1 MRKRRNDKGRF
12 SPFAFPIREV
22 LCACRSSLGRMPMRS
37 NAPLTS
43 DQRTVRYPNSHSY
56 FHFLKALSVCSNSQW
71 QMAANS
77 HRKKSTKNK
86 QIPFVLR
93 YTIYG
98 RFQGRPPPGAS
109 RLPRGLFLSLG
120 FLSLSCLSSLFC
132 LLDCI
137 SLFAL
142 SFVVLSLVYTH
153 DTRSGQR
160 RVSCFSSLY

>member
-1 MRKRRNDKGRF
+1 MRKRRNDKGRL

-22 LCACRSSLGRMPMRS
+22 LCASLVARMPMRS

-43 DQRTVRYPNSHSY
+43 GDQRPAVCIPISIPISIFKRRCQ
-56 FHFLKALSVCSNSQW
+56 ALAVCSNSQW

-77 HRKKSTKNK
+77 HRKNPTKNK

-120 FLSLSCLSSLFC
+120 SLSLSCLSSLFC
-132 LLDCI
+132 LLGCI

-142 SFVVLSLVYTH
+142 SFV
-153 DTRSGQR
+153 R
-160 RVSCFSSLY
+160 